1 MYEDELSRVTLK
13 AETLKKVKKFFGDEI
28 PKEKKKAAEDLCL
41 RMTEVLYMMIMLE
54 EDVQKN
60 GIKTPNG
67 NTANGEY
74 KTLFNLAAGINKIRI
89 YGWVEGQDY
98 DCENNASGSNITYNI
113 QISKNATA

>member
-67 NTANGEY
+67 NGKLASNPSIGSYNNLMKTYISLFKQMTEFLGTAD
-74 KTLFNLAAGINKIRI
+74 KNKKALL
-89 YGWVEGQDY
+89 DFM
-98 DCENNASGSNITYNI
+98 
-113 QISKNATA
+113 KK

>member
-67 NTANGEY
+67 NGKLASNPSIGSY
-74 KTLFNLAAGINKIRI
+74 NNLMKTYISLFKQMTEFLGTSDKN
-89 YGWVEGQDY
+89 
-98 DCENNASGSNITYNI
+98 
-113 QISKNATA
+113 KNAILDFMKK